1 MATSSSIVAQ
11 IAGRYA
17 SALFNLSKEGNAIG
31 PVADDL
37 ERIAALIAESPDL
50 GRFLRSPIRKREE
63 QGRGMD
69 ALLSRA
75 GIGPYASNFVRLL
88 AKNGRLFA
96 LPAAIS
102 AFRALVAKE
111 NGVVTANVTSAEPLS
126 AAQDASLKAELS
138 RLIGATVVIDA
149 KVDQSLLGGLVVR
162 VGSRQIDGSLKTK
175 LDRLA
180 VAMKGIA

>member
-17 SALFNLSKEGNAIG
+17 SALFDLSKEGNAIG
-31 PVADDL
+31 PVLGDL
-37 ERIAALIAESPDL
+37 DTVAALIGESADL
-50 GRFLRSPIRKREE
+50 AKFLNSPIRKRDE
-63 QGRGMD
+63 QERGMA
-69 ALLSRA
+69 ALLRQA
-75 GIGPYASNFVRLL
+75 NIGPYASNFVRLL

-102 AFRALVAKE
+102 AFRALVARDRGE
-111 NGVVTANVTSAEPLS
+111 VTAQVISAEPLT
-126 AAQDASLKAELS
+126 ADQDASLKAELS